1 MGRLRIKHYFFLSVF
16 VIVSVYHIKGINLVT
31 NATQTNDVEMPISP
45 EMEQSLCKDLSLTL
59 AKFPKVRLGH
69 LPTPLEPMDRL
80 SEILGGPRLW
90 VKRDDCTGLSSGGN
104 KTRKLEFLMAD
115 AQSKGADTIIT
126 QGATQSNHARQTT
139 AAAAKLGMECH
150 ILLEDRTGSNDH
162 SYILNGNVLLDRLHG
177 ASVSKR
183 SGGTDMNAEMQDF
196 AESLIEKGKNPYII
210 PGGGSNA
217 IGALGYVNCAR
228 ELTEQASE
236 IGLKVDA
243 LVHATGSAGTQA
255 GLVAGLAAIQSDIH
269 LLGIGVRAPKD
280 KQEQMVFDLAQKTA
294 DYLDTGIK
302 IERDKVRA
310 ICDYV
315 GAGYGLPTDGMI
327 KAVKL
332 LAQSEGL
339 LFDPV
344 YSGKGLDGLID
355 QIKKGYFAGMD
366 NVVFLHTGGSAALF
380 GYPETFE
387 LPGYAN

>member
-1 MGRLRIKHYFFLSVF
+1 MVLVN
-16 VIVSVYHIKGINLVT
+16 HIKGINLVT
-31 NATQTNDVEMPISP
+31 SATQINELEMSLSP

-139 AAAAKLGMECH
+139 AAAAKIGMECH
-150 ILLEDRTGSNDH
+150 ILLEDRTGSNDNN
-162 SYILNGNVLLDRLHG
+162 YILNGNVLLDRLHG

-183 SGGTDMNAEMQDF
+183 SGGTDMNLEMQDF
-196 AESLIEKGKNPYII
+196 ADALIEKGKKPYII
-210 PGGGSNA
+210 PGGGSNP

-236 IGLKVDA
+236 IGLKIDA

-255 GLVAGLAAIQSDIH
+255 GLVTGLAAIQSSIH

-294 DYLDTGIK
+294 DYLDTGIE